1 MRKETSRKGTIC
13 FLACQHIG
21 VTDMMTFKILP
32 GISHCGDNKEGEYQ
46 NITHCKTTQ
55 CIVSVFWHCSIVC
68 WLYCRFDKSP
78 KSFIVTLRILD
89 VLNNIS
95 SNRSGQ
101 ISRSAQ
107 MSGKN
112 NLCDTFLVKQTNKYL
127 LNRQFYATFLK
138 NVEWADMS
146 EKQQQAPLLTKHSN
160 IGRNLFSSSSSCS
173 NPRNI

>member
-55 CIVSVFWHCSIVC
+55 CVVSVFWHCSIVC

-78 KSFIVTLRILD
+78 KALLSEFWMFF
-89 VLNNIS
+89 NNIS

-107 MSGKN
+107 MSGTN
-112 NLCDTFLVKQTNKYL
+112 NLCDTFLVKQTNKYF
-127 LNRQFYATFLK
+127 LNQQFYVTF
-138 NVEWADMS
+138 
-146 EKQQQAPLLTKHSN
+146 
-160 IGRNLFSSSSSCS
+160 
-173 NPRNI
+173 